1 MSIWFEGYGCTANQG
16 ETIEMRDHANELGHE
31 LALNSDS
38 AETVVL
44 GTCTVIESTQNKMER
59 RISELMDQGKNV
71 IVSGCMATAD
81 SKVLNSKFPDAPL
94 VSPGDIEGLGD
105 LIGRGGCKPEKQES
119 PLSTILPIS
128 SGCLG
133 RCTYCATL
141 RARGRVT
148 SRSINDIFFKA
159 QYAIDCGSKELL
171 LTSQDNGAFGADSDT
186 SLELLLNE
194 LSHLDGDFRLRV
206 GMLNPMLVSGRSQS
220 MAKAWGDSRTYKFL
234 HLPIQSGSQKILDS
248 MVRDHSLEDF
258 WEVVDTFRTYYP
270 EMMIITDVITG
281 FPGEDEEDHKATV
294 DLLKRL
300 LPDLVNIT
308 RFSPRQGTP
317 AAKLKRLNGK
327 IVKDRSRE
335 LTSLRQELGAKSF
348 KRFVGRKTSVLS
360 IENQRPG
367 STLCRDENYRPII
380 VKEELPLGQLYNV
393 EIVKS
398 DYAYLTAVV

>member
-1 MSIWFEGYGCTANQG
+1 MAIWFEGYGCTANQG

-31 LALNSDS
+31 LALNSDA

>member
-31 LALNSDS
+31 LALNSDA

-206 GMLNPMLVSGRSQS
+206 GMLNPMLVSGRSES

-258 WEVVDTFRTYYP
+258 WEVVDTFRSYYP

-281 FPGEDEEDHKATV
+281 FPGENEEDHQATV

-327 IVKDRSRE
+327 IVKDRSRQ
-335 LTSLRQELGAKSF
+335 LTSLRQDLGAKSF

>member
-31 LALNSDS
+31 LALNSDA

-206 GMLNPMLVSGRSQS
+206 GMLNPMLVSGRSES

-234 HLPIQSGSQKILDS
+234 HLAIQSGSHKILDS

-258 WEVVDTFRTYYP
+258 WEVVDTFRSYYP

-281 FPGEDEEDHKATV
+281 FPGENEEDHQATV

-335 LTSLRQELGAKSF
+335 LTSLRQDLGAKSF

>member
-186 SLELLLNE
+186 SLELLLKE

-206 GMLNPMLVSGRSQS
+206 GMLNPMLVSGRSES

-258 WEVVDTFRTYYP
+258 WEVVDTFRSYYP

-281 FPGEDEEDHKATV
+281 FPGENEEDHQATV

-327 IVKDRSRE
+327 IVKDRSRQ
-335 LTSLRQELGAKSF
+335 LTSLRQDLGAKSF

>member
-59 RISELMDQGKNV
+59 RISELMDKGKNV

-206 GMLNPMLVSGRSQS
+206 GMLNPMLVSGRSES

-258 WEVVDTFRTYYP
+258 WEVVDTFRSYYP

-281 FPGEDEEDHKATV
+281 FPGENEADHQATV
-294 DLLKRL
+294 GLLKRL

-317 AAKLKRLNGK
+317 AAKLKRLNGN

-335 LTSLRQELGAKSF
+335 LTSLRQDLGAKSF

-380 VKEELPLGQLYNV
+380 VKEELPLGQFYSV